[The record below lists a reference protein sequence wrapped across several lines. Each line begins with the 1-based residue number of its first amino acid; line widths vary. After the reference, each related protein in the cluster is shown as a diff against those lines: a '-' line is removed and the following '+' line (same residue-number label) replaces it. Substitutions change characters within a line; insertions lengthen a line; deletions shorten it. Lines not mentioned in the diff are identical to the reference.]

1 MVERLVV
8 WNINSLIN
16 VGYFTPQVILSGIV
30 NRGIQRTGEIKKDP
44 DRGRKLYIRSL
55 KIHHKPRDKERP
67 R

>member
-44 DRGRKLYIRSL
+44 DRGRKLV
-55 KIHHKPRDKERP
+55 
-67 R
+67 